1 MQADNP
7 FLVFVAALN
16 RLQCPYMVTGSVA
29 ATLYGEPRFTHDVD
43 LVVELP
49 ATAVEAFAAAFPVDQ
64 FYCPPLEV
72 LEAESRRPQRGH
84 FNLIHH
90 ATGMKA
96 DIYLAGRDALHQWGM
111 QHRRRLTL
119 DGVEIQVAPPEYV
132 ILRKLEYYR
141 EGGSEKHLLDSRA
154 IVAMCDD
161 LDQAWMS
168 ETAQRR
174 GLSELLAKVFP
185 AEGDEVTGVR

>member
-1 MQADNP
+1 MQVDNP
-7 FLVFVAALN
+7 FLVFVTALN
-16 RLQCPYMVTGSVA
+16 RLKCPYMVTGSVA

-43 LVVELP
+43 LVLELP
-49 ATAVEAFAAAFPVDQ
+49 ASAMEEFAAAFPVEQ

-72 LEAESRRPQRGH
+72 IVAESRRPQRGH

-111 QHRRRLTL
+111 QKRRRLTL

-141 EGGSEKHLLDSRA
+141 EGFSEKHLLDSRA
-154 IVAMCDD
+154 IVAMCNDID
-161 LDQAWMS
+161 RAWMS
-168 ETAQRR
+168 EMAQRR
-174 GLSELLAKVFP
+174 GLSELLAKVFS
-185 AEGDEVTGVR
+185 EGSEDRPVA